1 MSVTAQ
7 IPFEIF
13 SEGVLLPSQYN
24 DLARSGLAGS
34 AGEYRLLWA
43 VLEDAVNTYLVNRE
57 CSTRNQRR
65 EFEEVCHWL
74 HATRKHPR
82 GLFTFASI
90 CEVFDIDADLL
101 LKALESLPTHD
112 SPIRR
117 RVVMGTLK
125 LQPLAA

>member
-1 MSVTAQ
+1 MSASAH
-7 IPFEIF
+7 ISFETF

-24 DLARSGLAGS
+24 DLARSGRSVS

-43 VLEDAVNTYLVNRE
+43 VLEDAIGTYLTNRD

-74 HATRKHPR
+74 HSTRKHPR

-90 CEVFDIDADLL
+90 CEVFDLDADLL
-101 LKALESLPTHD
+101 LKALESPSD
-112 SPIRR
+112 SWPIRR
-117 RVVMGTLK
+117 RVVMGAQK
-125 LQPLAA
+125 LQHLAA